1 MRLSTKARYAINAML
16 ELAVSDSKRAVTI
29 AEIARSQAVS
39 VSYLEQLF
47 ACLRRKGLVRG
58 VRGPGG
64 GYYLGRAADQITIA
78 QIICAVDE
86 WVELTHNKNR
96 EDCQDRT
103 KLNTHSLWD
112 DLSNEIFDFL
122 DSITLSKLIARGGLS
137 ESSFSERQKTDETQK
152 LDMTETQAA

>member
-1 MRLSTKARYAINAML
+1 ML

-64 GYYLGRAADQITIA
+64 GYHLGRAADQITIA
-78 QIICAVDE
+78 QIVCAVDE
-86 WVELTHNKNR
+86 
-96 EDCQDRT
+96 
-103 KLNTHSLWD
+103 
-112 DLSNEIFDFL
+112 
-122 DSITLSKLIARGGLS
+122 
-137 ESSFSERQKTDETQK
+137 
-152 LDMTETQAA
+152 